1 MNPFFS
7 ILPEGGAGRRTFGA
21 WHRRHPGLPAASLPA
36 GKLPRPGAAGRG
48 FARAGFTLIELLV
61 VIAIIAI
68 LAGLLLPALAKAK
81 HRAYGVRCLSNERQ
95 LGLGFGMY
103 VPDNADW
110 LPYSSSGYPNI
121 AFVDFYRLM
130 VPYLPTNGT
139 FYRCPIDK
147 GPMNVQFAK
156 AFNVP
161 TNRLPVL
168 ASYWYAPG
176 LSHQSTPSSYTPR
189 QYSMS
194 AVTYP
199 SQKMFGICLA
209 IGGKKDINGIFINPE
224 AHSPVGLNLLF
235 GDGHCGFVFTRKIRA
250 EPRAYQGAW
259 DWSSPGW
266 RDVE

>member
-1 MNPFFS
+1 MNPFIS
-7 ILPEGGAGRRTFGA
+7 IYPESEAGRRPGGAG
-21 WHRRHPGLPAASLPA
+21 HRWHPGQPAASMPG

-48 FARAGFTLIELLV
+48 FAQAGFTLIELLV

-103 VPDNADW
+103 LPDNADR
-110 LPYSSSGYPNI
+110 LPYSSIGYPNI
-121 AFVDFYRLM
+121 AFVDFYCLM

-139 FYRCPIDK
+139 FYLCPIDK

-156 AFNVP
+156 AFHVP

-194 AVTYP
+194 SVSYP
-199 SQKMFGICLA
+199 SQKMFSICLA
-209 IGGKKDINGIFINPE
+209 IGGKKDINGISINPV
-224 AHSPVGLNLLF
+224 AHSPVGVNLLF
-235 GDGHCGFVFTRKIRA
+235 GDGHCGFVLTRKIRA
-250 EPRAYQGAW
+250 EPQAYQSAL